1 VVVQSRYLLYFFIA
15 ILVFLPLP
23 FGSNRPLYWWS
34 SQLALHLLTATVLL
48 SALLSSRVRLSAIS
62 PWHLGLMGLFLGIA
76 GWPWLMGTSMD
87 TSATATQW
95 LKSISL
101 FEVFFLALVLVSSRQ
116 KLKLLVTALV
126 LAGTFQ
132 AVYGSLMTITGTDYI
147 WNQPKTASQGVASG
161 TFINRNHFAGYLEM
175 CLALG
180 LGLLIANLE
189 DNRAVS
195 WRQFFRRIIA
205 TLLGEK
211 ARTRIYLALMVIGL
225 ILSQS
230 RMGNTAFFA
239 SMSISGLLGL
249 LLFRNASRS
258 VIILFASL
266 LIIDIFLMGAF
277 FGIDKVQQRLE
288 STTAVTEERVVV
300 NDLSKHI
307 VGDHLW
313 WGTGLGTY
321 YTVFPQYRDERIGS
335 SYIHAHND
343 LIEFPS
349 ELGLVGLAPLVLLML
364 SSFVVA
370 IRLQVSNR
378 SRLLRA
384 MGFASSMAI
393 IAIMLHST
401 TDFNLQ
407 VFANAATFMV
417 ILALPFICLNIDR
430 ADRGLPERRRSR
442 TLAAGA

>member
-1 VVVQSRYLLYFFIA
+1 MVVQSRYLLYFLIA

-23 FGSNRPLYWWS
+23 FGSNRPMYWWT
-34 SQLALHLLTATVLL
+34 SQLALHLLTATVLVSAML
-48 SALLSSRVRLSAIS
+48 SNRVRLAIS
-62 PWHLGLMGLFLGIA
+62 PWHLGLFVVFLGIA
-76 GWPWLMGTSMD
+76 GYPWLMGTSLD
-87 TSATATQW
+87 IHSTGSQL
-95 LKSISL
+95 LKTISL
-101 FEVFFLALVLVSSRQ
+101 FEVFFLAMVLVDSRQ
-116 KLKLLVTALV
+116 HLKTLVTALV

-147 WNQPKTASQGVASG
+147 WSQPKTNSVGVASG

-195 WRQFFRRIIA
+195 WRQVFRRIIT

-266 LIIDIFLMGAF
+266 LVIDIFLMGTF

-288 STTAVTEERVVV
+288 STEVVTEERVEV
-300 NDLSKHI
+300 NELSEELI
-307 VGDHLW
+307 RDNLW
-313 WGTGLGTY
+313 WGTGLGSY
-321 YTVFPQYRDERIGS
+321 YTAFPQYRDERIGS
-335 SYIHAHND
+335 FYNHAHND
-343 LIEFPS
+343 LFEFPS
-349 ELGLVGLAPLVLLML
+349 ELGLVGTVPLVLLVL
-364 SSFVVA
+364 SSFIAA
-370 IRLQVSNR
+370 IRLQVKNR

-393 IAIMLHST
+393 IAIMLHSI

-417 ILALPFICLNIDR
+417 ILALPFICFNIAKDN
-430 ADRGLPERRRSR
+430 RGSTGREHV
-442 TLAAGA
+442 

>member
-1 VVVQSRYLLYFFIA
+1 MVIQSRYLLYVFIA

-23 FGSNRPLYWWS
+23 FGSNRPMYWWT
-34 SQLALHLLTATVLL
+34 SQLALHLLTAVVLVMGFL
-48 SALLSSRVRLSAIS
+48 SNRVRLQAIS
-62 PWHLGLMGLFLGIA
+62 SWHLGLFGVFLAIA
-76 GWPWLMGTSMD
+76 GWPWLLD
-87 TSATATQW
+87 TSLDRHATGSQW
-95 LKSISL
+95 LKTVSL
-101 FEVFFLALVLVSSRQ
+101 FEVFFLAMVLVVSRQ
-116 KLKLLVTALV
+116 DLKKLVTALV

-147 WNQPKTASQGVASG
+147 WNQPKTSGGVATG

-195 WRQFFRRIIA
+195 WRQFFRHIVA

-211 ARTRIYLALMVIGL
+211 ARTRVYLALMVIGL

-249 LLFRNASRS
+249 FLFRNASRS

-266 LIIDIFLMGAF
+266 LVIDIFLMGTF
-277 FGIDKVQQRLE
+277 FGIDKVQQRLQGT
-288 STTAVTEERVVV
+288 SLDTEERPVV
-300 NDLSKHI
+300 NDLSLKIIEAHP
-307 VGDHLW
+307 LL
-313 WGTGLGTY
+313 GTGLGTY
-321 YTVFPQYRDERIGS
+321 YTAFPQYRDENVS
-335 SYIHAHND
+335 LPYIHAHSD

-349 ELGLVGLAPLVLLML
+349 ELGLLGVLPLMLLVL
-364 SSFVVA
+364 SSFIAA
-370 IRLQVSNR
+370 IRLQVKNR

-384 MGFASSMAI
+384 MGFASSMGI
-393 IAIMLHST
+393 IAIMLHSL

-417 ILALPFICLNIDR
+417 LLALPFICFNLAEQNR
-430 ADRGLPERRRSR
+430 
-442 TLAAGA
+442 LAAGGRGVRGG

>member
-1 VVVQSRYLLYFFIA
+1 MG
-15 ILVFLPLP
+15 FL
-23 FGSNRPLYWWS
+23 SN
-34 SQLALHLLTATVLL
+34 
-48 SALLSSRVRLSAIS
+48 RVRLQAIS
-62 PWHLGLMGLFLGIA
+62 SWHLGLFGVFLAIA
-76 GWPWLMGTSMD
+76 GWPWLLD
-87 TSATATQW
+87 TSLDRHATGSQW
-95 LKSISL
+95 LKTVSL
-101 FEVFFLALVLVSSRQ
+101 FEVFFLAMVLVVSRQ
-116 KLKLLVTALV
+116 DLKKLVTALV

-147 WNQPKTASQGVASG
+147 WNQPKTSGGVATG

-195 WRQFFRRIIA
+195 WRQFFRRIVA

-211 ARTRIYLALMVIGL
+211 ARTRVYLALMVIGL

-249 LLFRNASRS
+249 FLFRNASRS

-266 LIIDIFLMGAF
+266 LVIDIFLMGTF
-277 FGIDKVQQRLE
+277 FGIDKVQQRLQGT
-288 STTAVTEERVVV
+288 SLDTEERPVV
-300 NDLSKHI
+300 NDLSLKI
-307 VGDHLW
+307 IEAQPLL
-313 WGTGLGTY
+313 GTGLGTY
-321 YTVFPQYRDERIGS
+321 YTAFPQYRDEKVS
-335 SYIHAHND
+335 SLYLHAHND
-343 LIEFPS
+343 LMEFPS
-349 ELGLVGLAPLVLLML
+349 ELGLLGMLPLILLVL
-364 SSFVVA
+364 SSFIAA
-370 IRLQVSNR
+370 IRLQVKNR

-384 MGFASSMAI
+384 MGFASSMGI
-393 IAIMLHST
+393 IAIMLHSL

-417 ILALPFICLNIDR
+417 LLALPFICFNLAEQNR
-430 ADRGLPERRRSR
+430 
-442 TLAAGA
+442 LAAGGRGVRGG

>member
-1 VVVQSRYLLYFFIA
+1 MVVQSRYLLYFLIA

-23 FGSNRPLYWWS
+23 FGSNRPMYWWT
-34 SQLALHLLTATVLL
+34 SQLALHLLTALVLVTAVM
-48 SALLSSRVRLSAIS
+48 SNRVRLQAIS
-62 PWHLGLMGLFLGIA
+62 PWHLGLFGVFFCIA
-76 GWPWLMGTSMD
+76 GWPWLMGTALDIHGTGS
-87 TSATATQW
+87 QL
-95 LKSISL
+95 LKTISL
-101 FEVFFLALVLVSSRQ
+101 FEVFFLAMVLVDSR
-116 KLKLLVTALV
+116 KDLKTLVTALV

-132 AVYGSLMTITGTDYI
+132 AVYGSLMTVTGTDYI
-147 WNQPKTASQGVASG
+147 WDQPKEDYRGVATG
-161 TFINRNHFAGYLEM
+161 TFINRNHLAGYLEM

-249 LLFRNASRS
+249 FLFRNASRS

-266 LIIDIFLMGAF
+266 LVIDIFLMGTF

-288 STTAVTEERVVV
+288 STSLETEERLVV
-300 NDLSKHI
+300 NELSMGI
-307 VGDHLW
+307 VDDNLW
-313 WGTGLGTY
+313 MGTGLGTY
-321 YTVFPQYRDERIGS
+321 YTAFPKYRDENVS
-335 SYIHAHND
+335 QSFIHAHSD

-349 ELGLVGLAPLVLLML
+349 ELGLLGTVPLVLLVL
-364 SSFVVA
+364 SSFIAA
-370 IRLQVSNR
+370 IRLQVKNR

-393 IAIMLHST
+393 IAIMLHSI

-417 ILALPFICLNIDR
+417 ILALPFICINIAKDN
-430 ADRGLPERRRSR
+430 RGSSGRERV
-442 TLAAGA
+442 

>member
-1 VVVQSRYLLYFFIA
+1 MVIQSRYLLYVFIA

-23 FGSNRPLYWWS
+23 FGSNRPMYWWT
-34 SQLALHLLTATVLL
+34 SQLALHLLTAVVLVMGFL
-48 SALLSSRVRLSAIS
+48 SNRVRLQAIS
-62 PWHLGLMGLFLGIA
+62 SWHLGLFGLFLAIA
-76 GWPWLMGTSMD
+76 GWPWLLD
-87 TSATATQW
+87 TSLDRHATGSQW
-95 LKSISL
+95 LKTVSL
-101 FEVFFLALVLVSSRQ
+101 FEVFFLAMVLVDSRQ
-116 KLKLLVTALV
+116 DLKKLVTALV

-147 WNQPKTASQGVASG
+147 WNQPKTSGGVATG

-195 WRQFFRRIIA
+195 WRQFCRRIVA

-211 ARTRIYLALMVIGL
+211 ARTRVYLALMVIGL

-249 LLFRNASRS
+249 FLFRNASRS

-266 LIIDIFLMGAF
+266 LVIDIFLMGTF
-277 FGIDKVQQRLE
+277 FGIDKVQQRLQGT
-288 STTAVTEERVVV
+288 SLDTEERLVV
-300 NDLSKHI
+300 NDLSLKI
-307 VGDHLW
+307 IEAQPLL
-313 WGTGLGTY
+313 GTGLGTY
-321 YTVFPQYRDERIGS
+321 YTAFPQYRDENVGLP
-335 SYIHAHND
+335 YIHAHSD

-349 ELGLVGLAPLVLLML
+349 ELGLLGVLPLMLLVL
-364 SSFVVA
+364 SSFIAA
-370 IRLQVSNR
+370 IRLQVKNR

-384 MGFASSMAI
+384 MGFASSMGI
-393 IAIMLHST
+393 IAIMLHSL

-417 ILALPFICLNIDR
+417 LLALPFICFNLAEQNR
-430 ADRGLPERRRSR
+430 
-442 TLAAGA
+442 LAAGGRGVRGG